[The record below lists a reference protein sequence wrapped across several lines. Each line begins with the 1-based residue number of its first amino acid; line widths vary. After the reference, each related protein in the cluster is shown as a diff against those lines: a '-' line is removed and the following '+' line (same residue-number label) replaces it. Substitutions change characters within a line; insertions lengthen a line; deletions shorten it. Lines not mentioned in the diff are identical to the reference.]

1 MYYNVWQSTDSSRL
15 RAQRRREGGWQIEM
29 MIYFGSN
36 AVDGRRTA
44 DDDKRKH
51 SPSLSTWTRSAFK
64 FKSYRPTLAGDQRQS
79 ERQTGRRADLNDPE
93 QAPNRPQ
100 QCERVA
106 TPKI

>member
-1 MYYNVWQSTDSSRL
+1 MYYNVWQSTDSPRL
-15 RAQRRREGGWQIEM
+15 QAERRREGGWQIEM
-29 MIYFGSN
+29 MIYFGSTK
-36 AVDGRRTA
+36 VDGRRTTSN
-44 DDDKRKH
+44 DERKH

-64 FKSYRPTLAGDQRQS
+64 SYRPTLAGDQRQS
-79 ERQTGRRADLNDPE
+79 DRQTGRQADLNDPE